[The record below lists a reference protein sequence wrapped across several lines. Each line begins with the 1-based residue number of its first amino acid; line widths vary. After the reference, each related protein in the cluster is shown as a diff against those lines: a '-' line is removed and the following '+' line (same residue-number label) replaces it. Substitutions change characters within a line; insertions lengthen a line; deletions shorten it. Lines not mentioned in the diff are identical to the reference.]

1 LSHDAEGFIL
11 KAPRGFTLI
20 EVLVALTI
28 ASVALLAALRAT
40 STLTQGL
47 QDMRQRTYALWSA
60 ENRLA
65 TIRVVS
71 EWPEVGRR
79 QFDCSQGGILLV
91 CDEEVFATPNPFFR
105 RVEVMFPILA
115 PELKQRVLREIV
127 PTYLADHTR
136 ARELDEHGVFHLL
149 RPAEGQP
156 AVRCQIE
163 FLERRGAADTP
174 GAP

>member
-1 LSHDAEGFIL
+1 MRLIRLSVFDCAVNRLRLTSRPTDWVCSRWLSHDAEGFIL

-105 RVEVMFPILA
+105 RVEVSVRAQQGTQQSTETQRLA
-115 PELKQRVLREIV
+115 RLVGFATNV
-127 PTYLADHTR
+127 P
-136 ARELDEHGVFHLL
+136 GS
-149 RPAEGQP
+149 
-156 AVRCQIE
+156 
-163 FLERRGAADTP
+163 
-174 GAP
+174 

>member
-105 RVEVMFPILA
+105 RVEVSVRAQQDTQQTTETQRLA
-115 PELKQRVLREIV
+115 RLVGFATNV
-127 PTYLADHTR
+127 P
-136 ARELDEHGVFHLL
+136 GS
-149 RPAEGQP
+149 
-156 AVRCQIE
+156 
-163 FLERRGAADTP
+163 
-174 GAP
+174 

>member
-105 RVEVMFPILA
+105 RVEVSVRAQQGTPQSTETQRLA
-115 PELKQRVLREIV
+115 RLVGFATNV
-127 PTYLADHTR
+127 P
-136 ARELDEHGVFHLL
+136 GS
-149 RPAEGQP
+149 
-156 AVRCQIE
+156 
-163 FLERRGAADTP
+163 
-174 GAP
+174 

>member
-1 LSHDAEGFIL
+1 M
-11 KAPRGFTLI
+11 PR
-20 EVLVALTI
+20 
-28 ASVALLAALRAT
+28 
-40 STLTQGL
+40 
-47 QDMRQRTYALWSA
+47 
-60 ENRLA
+60 N
-65 TIRVVS
+65 
-71 EWPEVGRR
+71 
-79 QFDCSQGGILLV
+79 
-91 CDEEVFATPNPFFR
+91 FFR

-127 PTYLADHTR
+127 PTYLADNTR